1 MNSAP
6 HTENPQ
12 SSSPWWWYVS
22 VGIAILVGGLGSL
35 GLIWLLSGT
44 LALVVLGITIATT
57 LESVVGWL
65 EHWIPRVAAIFLLY
79 IAVLILLTGIG
90 WIIIPVLVGQIR
102 EVSGQIPELIKGVE
116 PGLRN
121 LGDMMSVN
129 LLDMITSRLGQI
141 ESALVSLPVSILSSL
156 LDIVLIIF
164 ISIYSLIEKDLL
176 IRGFLSF
183 LPGDRHPRAREVL
196 HEMGREIGGYLR
208 GAVLDGVIIGMTTYV
223 GLLIIGVKFALVLS
237 LLAGLLEVIPIIGPI
252 IAAIP
257 MVGIALT
264 QSGGKALLA
273 LIFVVI
279 IHQFEGN
286 IVFPNVM
293 RTQTAISPLIV
304 LVAFVAGGSLGGVLG
319 ALTAI
324 PVVAGVR
331 VLLVQLV
338 APRLANRTEAPEAG
352 EGESEASAE
361 S

>member
-1 MNSAP
+1 
-6 HTENPQ
+6 
-12 SSSPWWWYVS
+12 VS
-22 VGIAILVGGLGSL
+22 VGIAILMGGLGSL
-35 GLIWLLSGT
+35 ALIWLLSGT
-44 LALVVLGITIATT
+44 LALVVLGITIATS

-65 EHWIPRVAAIFLLY
+65 ERWIPRVAAIFLLY

-102 EVSGQIPELIKGVE
+102 EVAGQVPVLVKNIE

-121 LGDMMSVN
+121 LGDMISVN
-129 LLDMITSRLGQI
+129 LLDMLTSSLGQI

-156 LDIVLIIF
+156 LDIVLILF

-183 LPGDRHPRAREVL
+183 LPGDQHPRAREVF

-208 GAVLDGVIIGMTTYV
+208 GAVLDGVIIGVTMYV

-273 LIFVVI
+273 LVFVLI

-293 RTQTAISPLIV
+293 RTQTEISPLIV
-304 LVAFVAGGSLGGVLG
+304 LVAFVAGGSLGGILG

-338 APRLANRTEAPEAG
+338 APRLASGSGAPGTSPADSG
-352 EGESEASAE
+352 PSAE